1 MFHHLRRLGRGC
13 APPCRLCLR
22 AFTACKA
29 PAAPHPSV
37 GCLGGPVL
45 RLRRKTTRFPY
56 ASACVCDAVAS
67 HPHAKPCPAL
77 RRSAGKPGGLAPERQ
92 TGRGFAPHRAIPP
105 HFASLRH
112 CGGLL
117 DGSPQQVATCTGA
130 ALPAPHQLGT
140 FVPALVGPHQGKS
153 SSPWS
158 GGSSCSLPTSS
169 RSPSWSF
176 GTGLRSGS
184 VSKPSGCSF
193 SKARMSAL
201 KTAKRSPL

>member
-77 RRSAGKPGGLAPERQ
+77 RRSAGKPGGLAYRQ

-105 HFASLRH
+105 PVALLLA

-130 ALPAPHQLGT
+130 AMPAPHQLGPYG
-140 FVPALVGPHQGKS
+140 PALVGPLAPYSVRRCCPRAS
-153 SSPWS
+153 SSVIA
-158 GGSSCSLPTSS
+158 G
-169 RSPSWSF
+169 
-176 GTGLRSGS
+176 RSGS
-184 VSKPSGCSF
+184 RPSIAGWLGGVCPAPVGSC
-193 SKARMSAL
+193 
-201 KTAKRSPL
+201 RSPRFRMGIRRSGGPSIDA